1 MQRSNTS
8 APRGYKQ
15 PSFGLPVCPQC
26 GKRMN
31 PLVAWLYKTK
41 WEYRCPQC
49 GCCSNVLADPKA
61 VGFGLAAIAIGLVVL
76 LLFIFLGSVSV
87 LALVLVIL
95 PFFVFALLSPFL
107 VRLQAISPAREPA
120 PRAGMPNQRQQ
131 PRQQQQPSRRPPP
144 ARPGASQS
152 GAARPQNRGSNARP
166 KLFDTAEFGTR
177 KPRDFSHY
185 QDK

>member
-41 WEYRCPQC
+41 GEYRCPQC

-87 LALVLVIL
+87 LAL
-95 PFFVFALLSPFL
+95 LSPFL

-131 PRQQQQPSRRPPP
+131 PRQQQQPSRRPPS